1 MKKVTHIAWNDIRIE
16 FSDRS
21 ALVFFLILPLVFTSA
36 LGTALNNGNS
46 GGGDNRVP
54 VALVDADG
62 STLSQQL
69 ATTLSAST
77 VIRTI
82 TATAAEGEELLA
94 DESVAAVL
102 TVPAGFAEGLRGGQQ
117 VALRLRSAPNDTQT
131 LLVNEEVRAAASR
144 LGNAATAALA
154 SVAEAEKVR
163 PFASAA
169 AREAYFQQGREMA
182 SAILAQVPAAIET
195 TQAATTNPQTAE
207 GFEQSSPGQ
216 LVTWVLIAL
225 IGAAEVFVN
234 ERLGGTLRRLVV
246 MPMRKATI
254 LIGKITGRLTLG
266 LIQMALLIGFGA
278 FALGVNWGRSPLAL
292 VLVIV
297 SFGLSAVAPGVLL
310 ATFAKTRSQ
319 AAGLTVLF
327 SMLTA
332 ALGGAWWPME
342 ITPPAYQTAVKV
354 LPTTWAMRGLTDVI
368 VRGTDVS
375 GVLPEVAMLLG
386 FAAVFLGVGI
396 WRFRYE

>member
-1 MKKVTHIAWNDIRIE
+1 MKKILHIAWNDIKIE

-21 ALVFFLILPLVFTSA
+21 TLVFFLILPLVFTSV
-36 LGTALNNGNS
+36 LGTALNGGNS
-46 GGGDNRVP
+46 SGGDNRVP

-62 STLSQQL
+62 TALSQRL
-69 ATTLSAST
+69 VTVLSAST
-77 VIRTI
+77 VVRAIPAT
-82 TATAAEGEELLA
+82 TAKGDELLA
-94 DESVAAVL
+94 EESVAAVL
-102 TVPAGFAEGLRGGQQ
+102 TVPAGFAAGLLGGQQ
-117 VALRLRSAPNDTQT
+117 VAIRLRSAPNDTQA
-131 LLVNEEVRAAASR
+131 LLVSEEVRAATAQ
-144 LGNAATAALA
+144 LGNAITVALV

-163 PFASAA
+163 PFANTA
-169 AREAYFQQGREMA
+169 ARDAYLEQGLALA
-182 SAILAQVPAAIET
+182 SEILAQPPARIET
-195 TQAATTNPQTAE
+195 TRAPETNPQTAE
-207 GFEQSSPGQ
+207 GNEQSSPGQ
-216 LVTWVLIAL
+216 LVTWVLITL

-246 MPMRKATI
+246 MPIRKATI
-254 LIGKITGRLTLG
+254 LIGKITGRMALG

-292 VLVIV
+292 VLVLV
-297 SFGLSAVAPGVLL
+297 SFGLSAVALGVLL

-342 ITPPAYQTAVKV
+342 VTPPAYQAAVKV
-354 LPTTWAMRGLTDVI
+354 LPTTWAMRSLTDVI
-368 VRGTDVS
+368 VRGVGVS
-375 GVLPEVAMLLG
+375 GVLTEVVVLLG
-386 FAAVFLGVGI
+386 FAAVFLTVGI